1 VRSLEIKR
9 EEYAMA
15 DFKVVIATC
24 YGAANTGQLA
34 GAVATELV
42 KENEDYHLVCLPAV
56 AIDKDTGLNKIAG
69 AELFVIIE
77 GCPVM
82 CCTKIVDEHSGRKPD
97 IRVEMVEDY
106 GVKKTSALEVDPEE
120 KERIKADVKRRIEEA
135 LQVK

>member
-1 VRSLEIKR
+1 MSENG
-9 EEYAMA
+9 
-15 DFKVVIATC
+15 FKVVIATC

-56 AIDKDTGLNKIAG
+56 AIDKDTGLKKVKQAR
-69 AELFVIIE
+69 LFVIIE

-82 CCTKIVDEHSGRKPD
+82 CCSKIVEEHAGRKPD

-106 GVKKTSALEVDPEE
+106 GVKKASVLDYDEDK
-120 KERIKADVKRRIEEA
+120 KERIKADVKKRIDEA
-135 LQVK
+135 LAGG

>member
-1 VRSLEIKR
+1 
-9 EEYAMA
+9 MP
-15 DFKVVIATC
+15 DFKVVLATC

-56 AIDKDTGLNKIAG
+56 AIDKDTGLDKVKG

-82 CCTKIVDEHSGRKPD
+82 CCSKIVEQHAGRKPD

-106 GVKKTSALEVDPEE
+106 GIKKASVLEVDPEE
-120 KERIKADVKRRIEEA
+120 KERIKADVKRRIEERLA
-135 LQVK
+135 GL

>member
-1 VRSLEIKR
+1 
-9 EEYAMA
+9 MP
-15 DFKVVIATC
+15 DFKVVLATC

-34 GAVATELV
+34 GPDATELV

-56 AIDKDTGLNKIAG
+56 AIDKDTGLDKVKG

-82 CCTKIVDEHSGRKPD
+82 CCSKIVEQHAGRKPD

-106 GVKKTSALEVDPEE
+106 GIKKASVLEVDPEE
-120 KERIKADVKRRIEEA
+120 KERIKADVKRRIEERLA
-135 LQVK
+135 GL

>member
-1 VRSLEIKR
+1 
-9 EEYAMA
+9 MA
-15 DFKVVIATC
+15 EFKVVIATC

-69 AELFVIIE
+69 AGLFVIIE

-82 CCTKIVDEHSGRKPD
+82 CCSKIVEEHSGRKPD

-106 GVKKTSALEVDPEE
+106 GVKKAPVLDYDEAE

-135 LQVK
+135 LAGKEPF

>member
-1 VRSLEIKR
+1 MKGGVK
-9 EEYAMA
+9 MP
-15 DFKVVIATC
+15 DFKVVLATC

-56 AIDKDTGLNKIAG
+56 AIDKDTGLDKVKG

-82 CCTKIVDEHSGRKPD
+82 CCSKIVEQHAGRKPD

-106 GVKKTSALEVDPEE
+106 GIKKASVLEVDPEE
-120 KERIKADVKRRIEEA
+120 KERIKADVKRRIEERLA
-135 LQVK
+135 GL